1 MSVETPARLLRG
13 VLDFDDGKIT
23 PETRAA
29 NYERLKASKI
39 VWEREDD
46 GRIVR
51 FIEEFYLEH
60 LDIPPALTIIDH
72 FEDRKDLDVIER
84 MKQIGGAR
92 VYTNRASYAHFLK
105 ETIEE
110 RNNIRATAVLKETL
124 QILDH
129 GKVVRDPET
138 KSDVTLRGVQ
148 DAYFYFN
155 DHILDILPSEKN
167 AKTIGDLRDETDV
180 AWKDY
185 QTAKMNPGQ
194 AWGRFMGLQVV
205 DEACHGCK
213 KGELWIHA
221 GHPGDGKT
229 TLALN
234 WAVNQVNHY
243 KGHVLYVS
251 LEMPFNQVRNI
262 AYSIHSSSLRFQGR
276 KPLEYQKI
284 RDGQL
289 SIEEEAFYKE
299 VLTDFR
305 TNPGYCQFQVWQ
317 PDRNIT
323 INDVKLHAELLHKRM
338 EIGLIIIDHSQLV
351 EPGRQ
356 YKDYTIGLNSV
367 IREAKKLALHFNG
380 GEGVAV
386 CLLHQINRQGR
397 IEAEKNDGVY
407 KFSALSYAN
416 EAERSA
422 DYITAT
428 FLDDD
433 RRSNGSILMTN
444 LKNRDNK
451 PFAPTSLSIDFSCRR
466 IRNLDT
472 SELNGMSVEDH
483 NSVFDAMGEI

>member
-1 MSVETPARLLRG
+1 
-13 VLDFDDGKIT
+13 
-23 PETRAA
+23 
-29 NYERLKASKI
+29 
-39 VWEREDD
+39 
-46 GRIVR
+46 
-51 FIEEFYLEH
+51 
-60 LDIPPALTIIDH
+60 
-72 FEDRKDLDVIER
+72 
-84 MKQIGGAR
+84 
-92 VYTNRASYAHFLK
+92 
-105 ETIEE
+105 
-110 RNNIRATAVLKETL
+110 
-124 QILDH
+124 
-129 GKVVRDPET
+129 
-138 KSDVTLRGVQ
+138 
-148 DAYFYFN
+148 
-155 DHILDILPSEKN
+155 LDILPSERN
-167 AKTIGDLRDETDV
+167 AKTIGDLRDETDI
-180 AWKDY
+180 AWKEY

-221 GHPGDGKT
+221 GSPGDGKT

-243 KGHVLYVS
+243 KGNVLYVS
-251 LEMPFNQVRNI
+251 LEMPFTQVRNI
-262 AYSIHSSSLRFQGR
+262 AYSIHSSSLIFQGR
-276 KPLEYQKI
+276 SPLEYRKI

-289 SIEEEAFYKE
+289 SHEEEEFYQK

-305 TNPGYCQFQVWQ
+305 TNPDYCQFQVWQ
-317 PDRNIT
+317 PDRDVT
-323 INDVKLHAELLHKRM
+323 INDIKLHAELLHKRM
-338 EIGLIIIDHSQLV
+338 ELSLIIIDHSQLV
-351 EPGRQ
+351 EPRRHF
-356 YKDYTIGLNSV
+356 KDYTIGLNSV

-397 IEAEKNDGVY
+397 AEAEKNDGVY

-472 SELNGMSVEDH
+472 SELNGMSVEEND
-483 NSVFDAMGEI
+483 SVLDAMGEI